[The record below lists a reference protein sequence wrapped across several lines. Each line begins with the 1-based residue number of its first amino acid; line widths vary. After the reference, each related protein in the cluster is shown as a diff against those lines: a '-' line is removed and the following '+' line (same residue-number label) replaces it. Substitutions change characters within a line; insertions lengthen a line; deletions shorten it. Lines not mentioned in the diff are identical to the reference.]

1 MNTLFKD
8 CVSVM
13 HEQMIEDEKEEVK
26 ETNTNTEEEEEEKE
40 KSITYVITLHF

>member
-1 MNTLFKD
+1 
-8 CVSVM
+8 M

-26 ETNTNTEEEEEEKE
+26 ETNTNTEEKE